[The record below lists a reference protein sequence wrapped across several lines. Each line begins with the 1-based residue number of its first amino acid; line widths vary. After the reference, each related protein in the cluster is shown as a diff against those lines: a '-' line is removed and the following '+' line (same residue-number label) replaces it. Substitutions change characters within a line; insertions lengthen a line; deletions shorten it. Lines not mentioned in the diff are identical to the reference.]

1 MSRRNKTRRLLGF
14 SLVEV
19 MVALIIICVGL
30 LGIAKLQAL
39 MLSNTGASRMR
50 ALAALEASSIAA
62 TMHSDRDYWAGTP
75 ATSTIVNDT
84 VANKGITSA
93 DSTLQTTPNCY
104 TGGSDAPCSAAKIAA
119 FDLQNWLNDM
129 YGTLR
134 GSTSTIACGTN
145 VGVVSCTITINWQEQ
160 TLAANAQ
167 EAAAT
172 TNVFQSQNYQLVVN
186 P

>member
-1 MSRRNKTRRLLGF
+1 MSNRNTTNRPLGF

-62 TMHSDRDYWAGTP
+62 TMHADRDYWASTPPGT
-75 ATSTIVNDT
+75 TTVNDT
-84 VANKGITSA
+84 AAGKGVTST
-93 DSTLQTTPNCY
+93 DSNLQATPNCA
-104 TGGSDAPCSAAKIAA
+104 GSDAPCSAVNMAA
-119 FDLQNWLNDM
+119 YDLQNWLNDM
-129 YGTLR
+129 YVTLPA
-134 GSTSTIACGTN
+134 STSTIACATN
-145 VGVVSCTITINWQEQ
+145 IVVSCTITITWQENVV
-160 TLAANAQ
+160 AANSQ
-167 EAAAT
+167 EAG
-172 TNVFQSQNYQLVVN
+172 TNPFQNQTYQLVVN

>member
-1 MSRRNKTRRLLGF
+1 MSRRNTMSRTSGF

-50 ALAALEASSIAA
+50 ALAALEASSMAA
-62 TMHSDRDYWAGTP
+62 TMHADRDYWAATP
-75 ATSTIVNDT
+75 AATTTVDDT

-93 DSTLQTTPNCY
+93 DSTLQTTPDCY
-104 TGGSDAPCSAAKIAA
+104 TGGSDAPCTAAKIAA

-129 YGTLR
+129 YSTLR
-134 GSTSTIACGTN
+134 GSTSLIACASN

-160 TLAANAQ
+160 TLAANTQ
-167 EAAAT
+167 EAANA
-172 TNVFQSQNYQLVVN
+172 NPFQSQSYQLVVN

>member
-1 MSRRNKTRRLLGF
+1 MSRRNTMSRPLGF

-62 TMHSDRDYWAGTP
+62 TMHADRDYWAGTP
-75 ATSTIVNDT
+75 AATTTVDDTAATKGVTST
-84 VANKGITSA
+84 
-93 DSTLQTTPNCY
+93 DSNLQTTPDCKAA
-104 TGGSDAPCSAAKIAA
+104 GSDAPCSAVKMAA
-119 FDLQNWLNDM
+119 YDLQNWLNDM
-129 YGTLR
+129 YVTLPA
-134 GSTSTIACGTN
+134 STSKIICATN
-145 VGVVSCTITINWQEQ
+145 IVVSCTITITWQENVVASNSQEVGTNPFRSQ
-160 TLAANAQ
+160 T
-167 EAAAT
+167 
-172 TNVFQSQNYQLVVN
+172 YQLVVN

>member
-1 MSRRNKTRRLLGF
+1 MSHRNTMSRPLGF

-62 TMHSDRDYWAGTP
+62 TMHADRDYWAGTP
-75 ATSTIVNDT
+75 AATTTVNDT
-84 VANKGITSA
+84 AAAKGVTST
-93 DSTLQTTPNCY
+93 DSNLQTTPDC
-104 TGGSDAPCSAAKIAA
+104 TSTGSDAPCSSVKVAA

-129 YGTLR
+129 YVTLPA
-134 GSTSTIACGTN
+134 STSMIVCAPNIVVTCTVTITWQENVVASNSQEAGTN
-145 VGVVSCTITINWQEQ
+145 PFQNQ
-160 TLAANAQ
+160 T
-167 EAAAT
+167 
-172 TNVFQSQNYQLVVN
+172 YQLVVN

>member
-1 MSRRNKTRRLLGF
+1 MSSRNTMGRVLGF

-62 TMHSDRDYWAGTP
+62 TMHADRDYWASTPP
-75 ATSTIVNDT
+75 ATTTIDDT
-84 VANKGITSA
+84 VGNKGITST
-93 DSTLQTTPNCY
+93 DSNLQTTPNCY
-104 TGGSDAPCSAAKIAA
+104 TGGSDAPCTAVKVAA
-119 FDLQNWLNDM
+119 FDLQNWLTDM

-134 GSTSTIACGTN
+134 GSISYVVCATN
-145 VGVVSCTITINWQEQ
+145 VGVVSCTVTIKWQEQ
-160 TLAANAQ
+160 TVVANTQAAAN
-167 EAAAT
+167 T
-172 TNVFQSQNYQLVVN
+172 FQSQSYQLVVN

>member
-1 MSRRNKTRRLLGF
+1 MSRRNTTHCLLGF

-19 MVALIIICVGL
+19 MVALIVICVGL

-62 TMHSDRDYWAGTP
+62 TMHADRDYWASTPP
-75 ATSTIVNDT
+75 ATITVDDT
-84 VANKGITSA
+84 VATKGITSS
-93 DSTLQTTPNCY
+93 DSTLQTTPACY
-104 TGGSDAPCSAAKIAA
+104 SGQADAPCTAAKMAA
-119 FDLQNWLNDM
+119 FDLQLWLNDM

-134 GSTSTIACGTN
+134 GSTSSIACATN
-145 VGVVSCTITINWQEQ
+145 VGVVSCTITINWKEQ
-160 TLAANAQ
+160 TLAANTQ
-167 EAAAT
+167 EG
-172 TNVFQSQNYQLVVN
+172 TNTFQTQQYVLVVN